1 MKRYAQKAN
10 TFFTRLITKNIIFG
24 TETTMNAPHE
34 HRAALQQDA
43 ISLDDKF
50 TLERGRVFM
59 TGTQALIRVA
69 MLQRQRDLSHG
80 LNTAGFITGYR
91 GSPLGSVDQTAVKA
105 EKFLTARHVKFHPG
119 INEDLAATSVWGTQ
133 QVNLFPGAQYDGVF
147 SLWYGKGP
155 GVDRCGD
162 VFKHANM
169 AGSSAHGGVLV
180 VAGDDHA
187 AKSSTTAHQSEHIL
201 KACGIPVLYPSSV
214 QEYLD
219 YGLHGWAM
227 SRYTGLWVAMK
238 CVTDIVESGMSVEI
252 DPDRV
257 QIALPEDFALP
268 ADGLNIR
275 LPDTVLAQEVRMH
288 QYKWYAALA
297 YARVNRLN
305 RIVWDS
311 PRARFGIITA
321 GKSYLDTRQALA
333 DLGIDEQVAAD
344 IGIRLYKIGMTWP
357 LEAEGVREFAQGL
370 DEILVVEEK
379 RQMLEYQLKEE
390 LYNWRGQE
398 QQHRPR
404 VVGKFDDTGE
414 WSNPHREGHGHWL
427 LPATYELNP
436 AQIARAIASRMA
448 HYFAGHPVEQRV
460 QQRIAY
466 LEAKE
471 AALNANRGISIAPDP
486 ARDRIPHFCSG
497 CPHNTSTRLPEGSRG
512 LAGIGCHYM
521 VTWMDRE
528 SVTFTQMGGEGVT
541 WVGQAP
547 FTSEKHV
554 FVNLGDGTYFHSGLL
569 AIRAAV
575 AGKVNMT
582 YKLLYNDAVAMTG
595 GQPLDGPLDVAMM
608 SRQLAAEGVRP
619 IIVVS
624 DEPDKYPANTDWAP
638 GVTRRHRS
646 ELDAV
651 QRELREVAGVSAM
664 IYDQTCAAEKRR
676 RRKRNEM
683 PDPARRAVINEAV
696 CEGCGD
702 CSVQSNCL
710 SIEPVETEFGR
721 KRRINQSSCNK
732 DFSCITGFC
741 PSFVTVEG
749 GSLKKLGR
757 VAMPALALPADLQG
771 NSGLP
776 EPLFPRLSELSQPY
790 GIVVDGVG
798 GTGVVTIG
806 QIMAMAAH
814 VEGKACSVLDMSG
827 LAQKGGPVMSH
838 VRLSADPAT
847 LFSTRVGTGGADL
860 VIGCDLIVSASR
872 EVLSRMGERRT
883 HAIIN
888 VAATPTAAFV
898 RDPDWKFPGAEALRD
913 IQSACRSVASIDAGG
928 IATALLGDPIGANM
942 FMLGYAWQQ
951 GLVPLSQL
959 AILRAIELN
968 AMSVKGNT
976 DAFMWGRHAA
986 HDPAEVMR
994 LAAANGMEVKN
1005 ASQVIAFK
1013 RPPSLEASIATRVEF
1028 LTAYQNAAYA
1038 QRYRD
1043 FVEQVANAETGAG
1056 ADTESVGSKNARPM
1070 ATRPRPLTAAVA
1082 RYLFKLMAYKDE
1094 YEVARLYTDTGF
1106 SEKIAAMFEGDYK
1119 LQFHM
1124 APPLFAKRD
1133 THGHL
1138 IKQAFGGWMMPA
1150 FRLLAKLRFLRGGIF
1165 DPFGYTDERCVER
1178 ALIEEYCETIAAMLP
1193 LLRADNLHLAVA
1205 IAAIPESIRGYGHV
1219 KQASLIAATAKRTA
1233 LLAEFYAGAA
1243 PVKAA

>member
-1 MKRYAQKAN
+1 
-10 TFFTRLITKNIIFG
+10 
-24 TETTMNAPHE
+24 MNAPYVD
-34 HRAALQQDA
+34 RAALRPDA

-59 TGTQALIRVA
+59 TGTQALIRLP
-69 MLQRQRDLSHG
+69 MLQRERDLKNG

-105 EKFLTARHVKFHPG
+105 EKHLAAKHIKFLPG
-119 INEDLAATSVWGTQ
+119 VNEDLAATSVWGTQ

-238 CVTDIVESGMSVEI
+238 CVTDIVESGMSVQI
-252 DPDRV
+252 DPERAP
-257 QIALPEDFALP
+257 IALPQDFLLP
-268 ADGLNIR
+268 KDGLNIR

-288 QYKWYAALA
+288 QFKWYAALA
-297 YARVNRLN
+297 YARANRLN
-305 RIVWDS
+305 RIIWDS
-311 PRARFGIITA
+311 PNARIGIITA
-321 GKSYLDTRQALA
+321 GKSYLDTRQALD
-333 DLGIDEQVAAD
+333 DLGIDEKVAAE

-357 LEAEGVREFAQGL
+357 LEAEGVRAFAQGL

-379 RQMLEYQLKEE
+379 RQILEYQLKEE

-436 AQIARAIASRMA
+436 ALIARAIASRLT

-460 QQRIAY
+460 RQRIAY

-471 AALNANRGISIAPDP
+471 AALNADRGVGTAAHFAPDP

-512 LAGIGCHYM
+512 VAGIGCHYM
-521 VTWMDRE
+521 VTWMGRE

-541 WVGQAP
+541 WIGQAP

-554 FVNLGDGTYFHSGLL
+554 FANLGDGTYFHSGLL

-575 AGKVNMT
+575 AARVNIT

-624 DEPDKYPANTDWAP
+624 DEPDKYPDGTDWAP

-702 CSVQSNCL
+702 CGVQSNCL
-710 SIEPVETEFGR
+710 SVEPVETDFGR

-732 DFSCITGFC
+732 DFSCVTGFC
-741 PSFVTVEG
+741 PSFVTIEG
-749 GSLKKLGR
+749 GSLRAQPR
-757 VAMPALALPADLQG
+757 VAMPKLPG
-771 NSGLP
+771 NAAALP
-776 EPLFPRLSELSQPY
+776 EPMLPRLIEGAQPY
-790 GIVVDGVG
+790 GVVVAGIG

-806 QIMAMAAH
+806 QILAMAAH

-838 VRLSADPAT
+838 VRLGANPDA

-860 VIGCDLIVSASR
+860 IIGCDLIVSAGR
-872 EVLSRMGERRT
+872 EVLSRMGDRRT
-883 HAIIN
+883 RAVIN
-888 VAATPTAAFV
+888 VAAAPTAAFV

-913 IQSACRSVASIDAGG
+913 IRSACRDISAIDAGG
-928 IATALLGDPIGANM
+928 IATALLGDAVGVNM
-942 FMLGYAWQQ
+942 FLLGHAWQQ
-951 GLVPLSQL
+951 GLVPLSRQ
-959 AILRAIELN
+959 AVMRAIELN
-968 AMSVKGNT
+968 AVAVKSNT
-976 DAFMWGRHAA
+976 EAFLWGRHAA
-986 HDPAEVMR
+986 HDLAGVVR
-994 LAAANGMEVKN
+994 LAVRNGMSN
-1005 ASQVIAFK
+1005 AAPQVIAF
-1013 RPPSLEASIATRVEF
+1013 RRMPTLDASIATRVEF

-1043 FVEQVANAETGAG
+1043 FVARVLCAECEAVP
-1056 ADTESVGSKNARPM
+1056 AENDKS
-1070 ATRPRPLTAAVA
+1070 RPLTSAVA

-1094 YEVARLYTDTGF
+1094 YEVARLYADPGF
-1106 SEKIAAMFEGDYK
+1106 SKRIAAMFEGDYK
-1119 LQFHM
+1119 LQFHL

-1133 THGHL
+1133 AKGHL
-1138 IKQAFGGWMMPA
+1138 IKQDFGGWMLPA
-1150 FRLLAKLRFLRGGIF
+1150 FGLLAKFRFLRGSVF
-1165 DPFGYTDERCVER
+1165 DPFGHTAERCGER
-1178 ALIEEYCETIAAMLP
+1178 ALIEEYRATIEALLP
-1193 LLRADNLHLAVA
+1193 LLRPDNLQLAVA
-1205 IAAIPESIRGYGHV
+1205 IAGIPESIRGFGHI
-1219 KQASLIAATAKRTA
+1219 KQAGMNAAAARRA
-1233 LLAEFYAGAA
+1233 ELLTQFHAGGL